1 MSFPV
6 YQFGDF
12 RLDCGRFELTRHG
25 RSLSLEK
32 KPLELLI
39 LLAERG
45 DQLVTRAEIA
55 ERLWDPE
62 VFVDTEHGIN
72 TAIRKIRH
80 TLRDDS
86 EEPQFV
92 QTVMGKGYRFVAPVT
107 VESSPAS
114 EPVPSG
120 NTITQ
125 ADASQSTAEPNPIP
139 DKPVNPKPPKT
150 SHWRWLTWAIPAILL
165 AAIATALG
173 ARHWFN
179 QRVEAHVHSL
189 AVLPLDNLSGDPGQ
203 DYFAE
208 GLTDELTTM
217 LAKDSTLR
225 IVSRTSAMQF
235 KQPHARL
242 PEIAR
247 ELGVDGV
254 VEGSV
259 QRSGNQVHVTLQL
272 IQADTDTHLW
282 AESYDRSMN
291 DLSSLPDDVAKQI
304 AKLLHQSTAAIK
316 QAHYI
321 NPEAHDDYMHARYLW
336 FTDRILESGKYYRK
350 ATEIQPDYAAAWA
363 GLSDYYGEGIAGHV
377 LDPRSNM
384 AAEEQAATHALQL
397 DPDLAEAHQAM
408 AAVYLIDRWDWPNAD
423 REILQAIHLDP
434 NDAELYYFRSCVL
447 QATNRNAEAI
457 EAEKKAMELDPFER
471 PYALAAVYE
480 GARQYDAALAELKLR
495 MESSPN
501 NLEALWMTWDT
512 WQRKR
517 NYKEAVDASEKWHI
531 IAGDPQSAKA
541 LRRAYNQGGAQGFVR
556 WQLSRRLEQAK
567 ASYVSPV
574 ELASYYA
581 QLGSKDQALAHLE
594 EGFQQHWTDVMYIQ
608 EDPSYDFLH
617 NDPRYRD
624 LIHKIGLPP
633 AY

>member
-12 RLDCGRFELTRHG
+12 RLDCGRFELTRNG
-25 RSLSLEK
+25 RSLSVEK

-45 DQLVTRAEIA
+45 GQLVTRAEIA

-92 QTVMGKGYRFVAPVT
+92 QTVMGKGYRFVAPIT
-107 VESSPAS
+107 VEGGSDT
-114 EPVPSG
+114 EPIPPVQPSTG
-120 NTITQ
+120 
-125 ADASQSTAEPNPIP
+125 AEPTSTNSDPA
-139 DKPVNPKPPKT
+139 KPKAQNHAKR
-150 SHWRWLTWAIPAILL
+150 HWLRWAIPAFLL
-165 AAIATALG
+165 ASLVIGLATHFWMHRQASQE
-173 ARHWFN
+173 ARI
-179 QRVEAHVHSL
+179 HSL
-189 AVLPLDNLSGDPGQ
+189 AVLPLDNLSGDSAQ

-225 IVSRTSAMQF
+225 ITSRTSAMQY
-235 KQPHARL
+235 KRAHEQL

-247 ELGVDGV
+247 ALNVDGIL
-254 VEGSV
+254 EGSV

-272 IQADTDTHLW
+272 IQADSDTHLW
-282 AESYDRSMN
+282 AESYDRNLN
-291 DLSSLPDDVAKQI
+291 DLSSLPNDVAQQI
-304 AKLLHQSTAAIK
+304 AKLLHQSATAAK
-316 QAHYI
+316 QAHYV
-321 NPEAHDDYMHARYLW
+321 NPEAHDAYLHARYLW
-336 FTDRILESGKYYRK
+336 FTDRIEESGKYYRK

-363 GLSDYYGEGIAGHV
+363 GLANYYGEGIAAHV

-423 REILQAIHLDP
+423 REIQQAIHLDP

-541 LRRAYNQGGAQGFVR
+541 LRRAYNQGGAHGFVR
-556 WQLSRRLEQAK
+556 WQLGRRLEQAK